1 MAEIGAVIDGK
12 YKILDKI
19 GQGGMSIVYL
29 AMNERANKM
38 WAVKEVRKDAVIGGE
53 TIRHR
58 LIAETRILKQLKH
71 KYLPEIADIIDDGGT
86 FLIVMD
92 YIQGKSLKAVLKE
105 SMEIRGGCMPV
116 GRAAV
121 LCS

>member
-38 WAVKEVRKDAVIGGE
+38 WAVKEVRKDAVIGGGDNPAPSHC
-53 TIRHR
+53 RD
-58 LIAETRILKQLKH
+58 
-71 KYLPEIADIIDDGGT
+71 PD
-86 FLIVMD
+86 F
-92 YIQGKSLKAVLKE
+92 KAVKT
-105 SMEIRGGCMPV
+105 
-116 GRAAV
+116 
-121 LCS
+121 